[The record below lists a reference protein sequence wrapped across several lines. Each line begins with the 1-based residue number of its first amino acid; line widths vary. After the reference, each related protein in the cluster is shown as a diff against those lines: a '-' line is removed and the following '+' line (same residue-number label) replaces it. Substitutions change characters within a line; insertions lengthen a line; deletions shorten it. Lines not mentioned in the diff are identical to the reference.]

1 MAKLLN
7 FYYAG
12 KCVNAR
18 KLPAQFQSERMLN
31 SLGRFLMVE
40 GASLEKIILITV
52 LTAFFAF
59 GRTLINPIL
68 SPYMKG
74 MGFSNFQI
82 SLIFSVFSVAVIFLS
97 PVIGKISDDIGRKH
111 VIIAGIFFSAV
122 GFVFYYIAGWFFLVA
137 ARVFEAIGLVA
148 VGLIALSKLED
159 GIGDRHRGSI
169 TGFNESVNTI
179 GAMLGPLFGGIMADY
194 FTVKAPFVA
203 AVIVMLLIFI
213 GLLFWKEPHKQA
225 LSTSDFNFVKTLRHF
240 LSRKELRTAAMLGF
254 FMHATVPLIYI
265 FVPLLI
271 VEEFKLGYAFV
282 GYFMFAYAF
291 FSLFQFAYGRIS
303 DAAGRTT
310 IIILSTIMSGVT
322 LLLFSLSSSYGIL
335 FLLTLAMSFANANWS
350 VNMWSYL
357 SSIGER
363 GKYEGEVAGSF
374 YSLAKIGSL
383 FSYLSCSLLA
393 LYLDIKFL
401 FIIFG
406 ALLVLSALIAKR
418 TLLSG
423 PE

>member
-1 MAKLLN
+1 MN
-7 FYYAG
+7 
-12 KCVNAR
+12 VS
-18 KLPAQFQSERMLN
+18 KLPAQFYSERLLN
-31 SLGRFLMVE
+31 GLGRFLMVE
-40 GASLEKIILITV
+40 GTNLEKIILITI

-68 SPYMKG
+68 SPYIKG
-74 MGFSNFQI
+74 MGFSNFQV
-82 SLIFSVFSVAVIFLS
+82 SLIFSVFSLAVIFLS
-97 PVIGKISDDIGRKH
+97 PVIGKISDDIGRKR
-111 VIIAGIFFSAV
+111 VILAGVFFSAV

-137 ARVFEAIGLVA
+137 ARVFEAVGLIA

-159 GIGDRHRGSI
+159 IVKDRHRGGV

-179 GAMLGPLFGGIMADY
+179 GGMFGPLFGGILADY
-194 FTVKAPFVA
+194 FTIKAPFIA
-203 AVIVMLLIFI
+203 ALAVMLFIFI

-225 LSTSDFNFVKTLRHF
+225 FSPSDFNFVKTLRRF
-240 LSRKELRTAAMLGF
+240 LSRKEFRAAALLGF
-254 FMHATVPLIYI
+254 FMHATVPLIYV

-271 VEEFKLGYAFV
+271 VEEFKLGYSFV

-310 IIILSTIMSGVT
+310 IIILSTIMSGIT
-322 LLLFSLSSSYGIL
+322 LLLFSFSSSFGIL
-335 FLLTLAMSFANANWS
+335 FLLTLALSFANANWS

-357 SSIGER
+357 STIGER
-363 GKYEGEVAGSF
+363 GKFEGEVAGSF
-374 YSLAKIGSL
+374 YSLAKVGSF
-383 FSYLSCSLLA
+383 FSYLLCSLLV

-418 TLLSG
+418 TLVKGL
-423 PE
+423 